1 MINNL
6 KHNYIKIDYKNI
18 LDSYSHGIFPMAEN
32 IDSLDVFWVKPKK
45 RGVIDPYRI
54 NIDRGCYFLGKLS
67 SVCLSD
73 ENDSRI
79 FITN

>member
-18 LDSYSHGIFPMAEN
+18 LDAYSHGIFPMAEN

-45 RGVIDPYRI
+45 KRSY
-54 NIDRGCYFLGKLS
+54 
-67 SVCLSD
+67 
-73 ENDSRI
+73 
-79 FITN
+79 

>member
-18 LDSYSHGIFPMAEN
+18 LDAYSHGIFPMAQN

-54 NIDRGCYFLGKLS
+54 NIRRKLKRFINKNELDVRS
-67 SVCLSD
+67 CLSK
-73 ENDSRI
+73 
-79 FITN
+79 